1 VARLGHDEE
10 GLEQQPPAPDQPFGV
25 GVPSSAPSRLPRG
38 LSSLRHRNFRIFWI
52 GQLISLSGTWMQ
64 QVAQAWLILQLTN
77 DPVALGVVAAAQFG
91 PVLVLGLFAGIVA
104 DAVNKRQALMVTQ
117 TASALLAVVLGIL
130 VATNVVETWHV
141 FALAFLLGIVN
152 SFDMPIRQAF
162 VVEMVGREH
171 IANAVALNSAVFNGA
186 RIVGPAIAG
195 VVIATIGMVPL
206 FFYNGLS
213 YMAVVIGMALMRTE
227 ELVPLSARAMVE
239 RHWRSVL
246 DHLVEGLRYVRATPE
261 ILAPILILSVVA
273 TFALNFTV
281 LIPVYASNT
290 LRGDA
295 DTFGFLMAASGVGSI
310 AAALTIAFRGRPTMR
325 MLLAGTT
332 AVGLGMV
339 GLGLSAWLPAGLL
352 LMTLAGWGTIAM
364 AATANTT
371 IQLTTPDAL
380 RGRVMSVYTT
390 VFAGSTPFGGLFAG
404 TVAGLWGVQAAL
416 GAGGLIALLAAGYA
430 VLWLRGRGVSLS
442 R

>member
-1 VARLGHDEE
+1 MPPATV
-10 GLEQQPPAPDQPFGV
+10 PPAPG
-25 GVPSSAPSRLPRG
+25 PSRLPRG
-38 LSSLRHRNFRIFWI
+38 LSALGHRNFRIFWL

-77 DPVALGVVAAAQFG
+77 DPVALGIVSAAQFG

-104 DAVNKRQALMVTQ
+104 DAVSKRRALMWTQ
-117 TASALLAVVLGIL
+117 TASAVLAVVLGLL
-130 VATNVVETWHV
+130 VAGGVVETWHV

-152 SFDMPIRQAF
+152 AFDMPVRQAF

-195 VVIATIGMVPL
+195 VMIATIGMVPL
-206 FFYNGLS
+206 FFYNALS
-213 YMAVVIGMALMRTE
+213 YMAVVVGLALMRVD

-261 ILAPILILSVVA
+261 ILVPILILAVVS
-273 TFALNFTV
+273 TFTLNFQV
-281 LIPVYASNT
+281 LIPVYASHT
-290 LRGDA
+290 LGGDA
-295 DTFGFLMAASGVGSI
+295 DTFGFLMAGSGIGSLGS
-310 AAALTIAFRGRPTMR
+310 ALTIAFRGRPTMR

-332 AVGLGMV
+332 AIGLGMV
-339 GLGLSAWLPAGLL
+339 GLALSAWLPLGLV
-352 LMTLAGWGTIAM
+352 LMMLAGWGTIAM
-364 AATANTT
+364 AATINTN
-371 IQLTTPDAL
+371 IQLSTPDAL

-390 VFAGSTPFGGLFAG
+390 VFAGSMPLGGLFAG

-416 GAGGLIALLAAGYA
+416 GAGGVIALLATLAA
-430 VLWLRGRGVSLS
+430 VVWLRARGVS
-442 R
+442 